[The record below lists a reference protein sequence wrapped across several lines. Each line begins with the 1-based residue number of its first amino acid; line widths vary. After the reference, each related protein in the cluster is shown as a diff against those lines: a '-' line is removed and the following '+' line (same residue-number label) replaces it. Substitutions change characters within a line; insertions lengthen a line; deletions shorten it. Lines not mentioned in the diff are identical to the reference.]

1 MDWYEGSIGQAIQ
14 CAKMSNSVFV
24 VVIYGADED
33 EISKKFLEVLNEA
46 DISSKLKKANAVCIK
61 IQNGTE
67 SCTQFSQIYPVI
79 LVPSIYFIDSQSG
92 TNIET
97 TGGSAEKD
105 NLLQSIEKALKYQP
119 INTAD
124 TVADSVASPRNER
137 VEQAR
142 QVLQSEVVQEA
153 SEEDK
158 PSTPTTTLSL
168 EERVE
173 RAKRLLA
180 DKQAQKA
187 KEETEKSKSQESE
200 RREMGKLVAE
210 NKKKNEDAEFRKAA
224 EERQKEKE
232 ESRLALIK
240 IKEQIAQDRAER
252 SDKFNKEKLEREE
265 KRKDQEMQK
274 LAEEAKKAEQLAIER
289 SSVALIQFKLPNGV
303 SQIHRFDPADTIGG
317 LYNYVIDELTT
328 PYGSNVSLSTTFPSR
343 NLDDVE
349 RTSSLR
355 ENGLV
360 PSTTILILPKNRGTM
375 SSSSGNGGIFDYIW
389 LLLTPLTALWALLSS
404 FMSGNTET
412 QGAASAGNQNTS
424 RLLDTSD
431 LQNTSRLLNTSN
443 PSSSQSSSAGPS
455 TSSNVRK
462 RKATPSGTSGVRT
475 EGNIARLR
483 SDDSDD
489 EQNTYNG
496 NSTQQM

>member
-14 CAKMSNSVFV
+14 CAKMSKSVFD

-105 NLLQSIEKALKYQP
+105 KLLQSIEKALEYQP
-119 INTAD
+119 INTAAA
-124 TVADSVASPRNER
+124 VADSIASPRNER

-187 KEETEKSKSQESE
+187 KEETEKSKSQEAE
-200 RREMGKLVAE
+200 RREMGKQVAA

-224 EERQKEKE
+224 EERQKDKE

-274 LAEEAKKAEQLAIER
+274 LAEEAKKAEQVAIER
-289 SSVALIQFKLPNGV
+289 SSVARIQFKLPNGV
-303 SQIHRFDPADTIGG
+303 SQIHRFDPENTIDD
-317 LYNYVIDELTT
+317 LYNYVINELTT

-412 QGAASAGNQNTS
+412 QGASSGNQNTS
-424 RLLDTSD
+424 RLLDTSN
-431 LQNTSRLLNTSN
+431 LENTSRLLNPSN
-443 PSSSQSSSAGPS
+443 PSSSLSSSAGPS

-462 RKATPSGTSGVRT
+462 RKAPSGASGVRT
-475 EGNIARLR
+475 EGNITRLR